1 MGKVSV
7 TTYDPKKVNVIVGG
21 RVITGFASDGVVTL
35 AKSEDSVT
43 PSVGAKGDVTY
54 SENANESGTVSLTL
68 MSTSSSLSYLR
79 DLEAKRRAVNVSI
92 TDANDDTAFTMNE
105 DNCRI
110 TKMPDVARQKE
121 QATVTVTIVSTTISS
136 SAYASYVNS
145 YNSKP
150 ASSAGPTTRATP
162 SNSGRR

>member
-105 DNCRI
+105 DKCRI

-121 QATVTVTIVSTTISS
+121 QATVTVTIFVPSMTI
-136 SAYASYVNS
+136 
-145 YNSKP
+145 
-150 ASSAGPTTRATP
+150 R
-162 SNSGRR
+162 

>member
-92 TDANDDTAFTMNE
+92 TDANDDTAFTMTE

-121 QATVTVTIVSTTISS
+121 QATVTVTIFVPSMTI
-136 SAYASYVNS
+136 
-145 YNSKP
+145 
-150 ASSAGPTTRATP
+150 R
-162 SNSGRR
+162 

>member
-43 PSVGAKGDVTY
+43 PSVGAKGDVAY

-68 MSTSSSLSYLR
+68 MSTSSSLPYLR

-121 QATVTVTIVSTTISS
+121 QATVTVTIFV
-136 SAYASYVNS
+136 
-145 YNSKP
+145 
-150 ASSAGPTTRATP
+150 P
-162 SNSGRR
+162 SMNIR

>member
-43 PSVGAKGDVTY
+43 PSVGAKGDVAY

-68 MSTSSSLSYLR
+68 MSTSSSLPYLR

-121 QATVTVTIVSTTISS
+121 QATITVTIFVPSMTI
-136 SAYASYVNS
+136 
-145 YNSKP
+145 
-150 ASSAGPTTRATP
+150 R
-162 SNSGRR
+162 

>member
-1 MGKVSV
+1 M
-7 TTYDPKKVNVIVGG
+7 
-21 RVITGFASDGVVTL
+21 
-35 AKSEDSVT
+35 
-43 PSVGAKGDVTY
+43 GAKGDVTY

-121 QATVTVTIVSTTISS
+121 QATVTVTIFVTSMFKNCVVSPAEVRNDGM
-136 SAYASYVNS
+136 AYFDAQEDV
-145 YNSKP
+145 K
-150 ASSAGPTTRATP
+150 TP
-162 SNSGRR
+162 EKLIKAIEQFLRE

>member
-43 PSVGAKGDVTY
+43 PSVGAKGDVAY

-68 MSTSSSLSYLR
+68 MSTSSSLPYLR

-110 TKMPDVARQKE
+110 TKMPDVARQRE
-121 QATVTVTIVSTTISS
+121 QATVTVTIFVPSMTI
-136 SAYASYVNS
+136 
-145 YNSKP
+145 
-150 ASSAGPTTRATP
+150 R
-162 SNSGRR
+162 

>member
-1 MGKVSV
+1 MGKVTV

-21 RVITGFASDGVVTL
+21 RVITGFSSDGLVTL

-54 SENANESGTVSLTL
+54 SENANESGTVSITI
-68 MSTSSSLSYLR
+68 MSTSSSLPYLR
-79 DLEAKRRAVNVSI
+79 ELEAKRRAINVSI

-110 TKMPDVARQKE
+110 TKMPDVPRQKE
-121 QATVTVTIVSTTISS
+121 QATVTVTIFVPSMTI
-136 SAYASYVNS
+136 
-145 YNSKP
+145 
-150 ASSAGPTTRATP
+150 R
-162 SNSGRR
+162 

>member
-68 MSTSSSLSYLR
+68 MSTSSSLPYLR

-92 TDANDDTAFTMNE
+92 TDANNDTAFTMNE

-121 QATVTVTIVSTTISS
+121 QATVTVTIFVPSMTI
-136 SAYASYVNS
+136 
-145 YNSKP
+145 
-150 ASSAGPTTRATP
+150 R
-162 SNSGRR
+162 

>member
-121 QATVTVTIVSTTISS
+121 QATVTVAIFVPSMTI
-136 SAYASYVNS
+136 
-145 YNSKP
+145 
-150 ASSAGPTTRATP
+150 R
-162 SNSGRR
+162 

>member
-1 MGKVSV
+1 MGKASV

-121 QATVTVTIVSTTISS
+121 QATVTVTIFVPSMTI
-136 SAYASYVNS
+136 
-145 YNSKP
+145 
-150 ASSAGPTTRATP
+150 R
-162 SNSGRR
+162 

>member
-1 MGKVSV
+1 MAKGIEVAS
-7 TTYDPKKVNVIVGG
+7 YDPKKVNVIVGG
-21 RVITGFASDGVVTL
+21 RAITGFAADGVVSVT
-35 AKSEDSVT
+35 KNEDSIT
-43 PSVGAKGDVTY
+43 PAVGAKGDVTY

-68 MSTSSSLSYLR
+68 MSTSSSLPYLR

-121 QATVTVTIVSTTISS
+121 QATVTVTIFVPSMTI
-136 SAYASYVNS
+136 
-145 YNSKP
+145 
-150 ASSAGPTTRATP
+150 R
-162 SNSGRR
+162 

>member
-35 AKSEDSVT
+35 ATSDDSVT

-121 QATVTVTIVSTTISS
+121 QATVTVTIFVPSMTI
-136 SAYASYVNS
+136 
-145 YNSKP
+145 
-150 ASSAGPTTRATP
+150 R
-162 SNSGRR
+162 

>member
-1 MGKVSV
+1 MGKVNV

-35 AKSEDSVT
+35 AKSEDGVT

-121 QATVTVTIVSTTISS
+121 QATVTVTIFVPSMTI
-136 SAYASYVNS
+136 
-145 YNSKP
+145 
-150 ASSAGPTTRATP
+150 R
-162 SNSGRR
+162 

>member
-35 AKSEDSVT
+35 AKSEDSVN

-54 SENANESGTVSLTL
+54 SENANESGTASLTL
-68 MSTSSSLSYLR
+68 MSTSSSLPYLR

-121 QATVTVTIVSTTISS
+121 QATVTVTIFVPSMTI
-136 SAYASYVNS
+136 
-145 YNSKP
+145 
-150 ASSAGPTTRATP
+150 R
-162 SNSGRR
+162 

>member
-43 PSVGAKGDVTY
+43 PSVGAKGDVAY

-68 MSTSSSLSYLR
+68 MSTYSSLSYLR

-92 TDANDDTAFTMNE
+92 TDANDDTAFTMND

-121 QATVTVTIVSTTISS
+121 QATVTVTIFVPSMTI
-136 SAYASYVNS
+136 
-145 YNSKP
+145 
-150 ASSAGPTTRATP
+150 R
-162 SNSGRR
+162 

>member
-1 MGKVSV
+1 MGKVNV

-68 MSTSSSLSYLR
+68 MSTSSSLSYLGCR
-79 DLEAKRRAVNVSI
+79 GCVRRRHGHPFCCHGPCCLAHG
-92 TDANDDTAFTMNE
+92 APH
-105 DNCRI
+105 R
-110 TKMPDVARQKE
+110 PARQ
-121 QATVTVTIVSTTISS
+121 S
-136 SAYASYVNS
+136 
-145 YNSKP
+145 P
-150 ASSAGPTTRATP
+150 
-162 SNSGRR
+162 

>member
-54 SENANESGTVSLTL
+54 SENANESGTVSLAL
-68 MSTSSSLSYLR
+68 MSTSSSLPYLR

-121 QATVTVTIVSTTISS
+121 QATVTVTIFVPSMTI
-136 SAYASYVNS
+136 
-145 YNSKP
+145 
-150 ASSAGPTTRATP
+150 R
-162 SNSGRR
+162 

>member
-92 TDANDDTAFTMNE
+92 TDANDDTALTMNE

-121 QATVTVTIVSTTISS
+121 QATVTVTIFVPSMTI
-136 SAYASYVNS
+136 
-145 YNSKP
+145 
-150 ASSAGPTTRATP
+150 R
-162 SNSGRR
+162 

>member
-110 TKMPDVARQKE
+110 TKMPDVA
-121 QATVTVTIVSTTISS
+121 
-136 SAYASYVNS
+136 
-145 YNSKP
+145 
-150 ASSAGPTTRATP
+150 P
-162 SNSGRR
+162 SPSLSRP

>member
-1 MGKVSV
+1 MGKVTV

-43 PSVGAKGDVTY
+43 PSVGAKGDVAY

-68 MSTSSSLSYLR
+68 MSTSSSLSYLH

-121 QATVTVTIVSTTISS
+121 QATVTVTIFVPSMTI
-136 SAYASYVNS
+136 
-145 YNSKP
+145 
-150 ASSAGPTTRATP
+150 R
-162 SNSGRR
+162 

>member
-110 TKMPDVARQKE
+110 TKMPDIARQKE
-121 QATVTVTIVSTTISS
+121 QATVTVTIFVPSMTI
-136 SAYASYVNS
+136 
-145 YNSKP
+145 
-150 ASSAGPTTRATP
+150 R
-162 SNSGRR
+162 

>member
-1 MGKVSV
+1 MGKVNV

-68 MSTSSSLSYLR
+68 MSTSSSLPYLR

-121 QATVTVTIVSTTISS
+121 QATVTVTIFVPSMTI
-136 SAYASYVNS
+136 
-145 YNSKP
+145 
-150 ASSAGPTTRATP
+150 R
-162 SNSGRR
+162 

>member
-79 DLEAKRRAVNVSI
+79 DLEVKRRAVNVSI

-121 QATVTVTIVSTTISS
+121 QATVTVTIFVPSMTI
-136 SAYASYVNS
+136 
-145 YNSKP
+145 
-150 ASSAGPTTRATP
+150 R
-162 SNSGRR
+162 

>member
-121 QATVTVTIVSTTISS
+121 QATVTVTILVPSMTI
-136 SAYASYVNS
+136 
-145 YNSKP
+145 
-150 ASSAGPTTRATP
+150 R
-162 SNSGRR
+162 

>member
-43 PSVGAKGDVTY
+43 PSVGAKGDVAY

-110 TKMPDVARQKE
+110 TTMPDVARQKE
-121 QATVTVTIVSTTISS
+121 QATVTVTIFVPSMTI
-136 SAYASYVNS
+136 
-145 YNSKP
+145 
-150 ASSAGPTTRATP
+150 R
-162 SNSGRR
+162 

>member
-54 SENANESGTVSLTL
+54 SDNANESGTVSLTL

-121 QATVTVTIVSTTISS
+121 QATVTVTIFVPSMTI
-136 SAYASYVNS
+136 
-145 YNSKP
+145 
-150 ASSAGPTTRATP
+150 R
-162 SNSGRR
+162 

>member
-79 DLEAKRRAVNVSI
+79 YLEAKRRAVNVSI

-121 QATVTVTIVSTTISS
+121 QATVTVTIFVPSMTI
-136 SAYASYVNS
+136 
-145 YNSKP
+145 
-150 ASSAGPTTRATP
+150 R
-162 SNSGRR
+162 

>member
-79 DLEAKRRAVNVSI
+79 GLEAKRRAVNVSI

-121 QATVTVTIVSTTISS
+121 QATVTVTIFVPSMTI
-136 SAYASYVNS
+136 
-145 YNSKP
+145 
-150 ASSAGPTTRATP
+150 R
-162 SNSGRR
+162 

>member
-43 PSVGAKGDVTY
+43 PSVGAKGDVAY

-110 TKMPDVARQKE
+110 TKMPDVAR
-121 QATVTVTIVSTTISS
+121 
-136 SAYASYVNS
+136 
-145 YNSKP
+145 
-150 ASSAGPTTRATP
+150 
-162 SNSGRR
+162 